1 MSVHSE
7 TGNTE
12 ERRSFLGILSGL
24 ITAGI
29 SAVLGVSVGRFS
41 LGPAFS
47 KAGDA
52 VWADAGTLAEIPE
65 GQLTKRNLTVAQ
77 VAGWGNFTA
86 ERAVWV
92 IRKGESVQVFT
103 AVCPHLGCTV
113 NANAEGFLCAC
124 HNSTW
129 DQSGKTLAGPSPRGL
144 DGLEHRVNGGKLQI
158 RYQDFKQGIP
168 TKEALS

>member
-1 MSVHSE
+1 MSVHHDADQS
-7 TGNTE
+7 G
-12 ERRSFLGILSGL
+12 ERRSFLGVLSGL
-24 ITAGI
+24 IAAGI
-29 SAVLGVSVGRFS
+29 TAVLGVNIGRFS

-47 KAGDA
+47 KASQAD
-52 VWADAGTLAEIPE
+52 WAEAGKLAEIPE
-65 GQLTKRNLTVAQ
+65 GKLTKRNLVVSQ

-92 IRKGESVQVFT
+92 VRKGEDIKVFT

-113 NANAEGFLCAC
+113 NVNAQGFLCAC

-129 DQSGKTLAGPSPRGL
+129 NEAGTTLAGPSPRSL
-144 DGLEHRVNGGKLQI
+144 DSLEHKVEGGKLMV

>member
-1 MSVHSE
+1 MCVHQSAGE
-7 TGNTE
+7 TE
-12 ERRSFLGILSGL
+12 QRRSFLGILSGL
-24 ITAGI
+24 IAAGI
-29 SAVLGVSVGRFS
+29 TAVLGVNIGRFS

-47 KAGDA
+47 KANEA
-52 VWADAGTLAEIPE
+52 PWADAGKLADIPE
-65 GQLTKRNLTVAQ
+65 GKLTKRNLTVAQ
-77 VAGWGNFTA
+77 VAGWGSFTA

-92 IRKGESVQVFT
+92 IRRGEAIQVFS

-113 NANAEGFLCAC
+113 NANESGFLCAC

-129 DQSGKTLAGPSPRGL
+129 NDGGQILAGPSPRAL
-144 DGLEHRVNGGKLQI
+144 DSLEHRVEGGKLQI